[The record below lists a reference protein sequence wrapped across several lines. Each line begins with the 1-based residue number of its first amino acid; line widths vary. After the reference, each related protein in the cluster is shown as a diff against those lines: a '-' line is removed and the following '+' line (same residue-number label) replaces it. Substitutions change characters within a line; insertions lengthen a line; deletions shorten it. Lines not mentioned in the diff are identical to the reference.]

1 MTDLKVNYSIN
12 QNLEQSVLERAKRI
26 AKFLI
31 PTCDVSSLTFK
42 DLDFYERG
50 NEFLTVYHV
59 SSIPHQRVYGI
70 VIHTLLDAK
79 QEVVTEM
86 LADVYSCIDKGTSNP
101 DYTQKIP
108 EELWIQ
114 VQPNL
119 IIKAPISV

>member
-1 MTDLKVNYSIN
+1 MTDLEVKYSIN
-12 QNLEQSVLERAKRI
+12 QGLETSVLERAKRI

-59 SSIPHQRVYGI
+59 FSIPHQRVYGI
-70 VIHTLLDAK
+70 VVHTLLDAK
-79 QEVVTEM
+79 QETVAEM

-108 EELWIQ
+108 EELWVQ

-119 IIKAPISV
+119 IIRAPTTV